1 MANTAWAG
9 VVRRWHH
16 LLACAAIAGALT
28 ACETRPAPPLL
39 SPIETAGA
47 YGYADTALGDNRYQ
61 VSYRGPSQRSLR
73 SPDARQQTAA
83 AEHTQAY
90 DFALWHAAQIA
101 QAQGFAGFRVS
112 NVRTNVDTLVDDSY
126 DPLYGPDYS
135 PFRRP
140 WGWRPIGP
148 YWGPYGGLSPYLYVQ
163 TAIVMDIAL
172 LQSLGAG
179 DYGASDTIS
188 QLTKT
193 YPGAAGPSQPPAG

>member
-1 MANTAWAG
+1 MARAAWAG
-9 VVRRWHH
+9 VISRWRP
-16 LLACAAIAGALT
+16 LLAGAAIAGALS
-28 ACETRPAPPLL
+28 ACQIRPPPPLL
-39 SPIETAGA
+39 SPIEIAGT

-73 SPDARQQTAA
+73 SPGARQQTAA

-101 QAQGFAGFRVS
+101 QAQGFVGFRVS
-112 NVRTNVDTLVDDSY
+112 NVRTNVDTLADDSY

-135 PFRRP
+135 PFHRP
-140 WGWRPIGP
+140 WGWRGVGP
-148 YWGPYGGLSPYLYVQ
+148 YWGPYGGPSPYLYVQ
-163 TAIVMDIAL
+163 TEIVFDIAL

-179 DYGASDTIS
+179 DYGASDTIA
-188 QLTKT
+188 QLAKT